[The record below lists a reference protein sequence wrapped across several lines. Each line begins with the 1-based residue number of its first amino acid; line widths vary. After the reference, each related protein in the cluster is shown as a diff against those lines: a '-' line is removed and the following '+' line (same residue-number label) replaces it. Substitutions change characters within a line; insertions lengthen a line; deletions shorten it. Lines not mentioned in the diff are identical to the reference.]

1 MTRDEAL
8 AIVKEY
14 TKNDRLIKH
23 MLAVE
28 AAMRAFARRYG
39 EDEEKW
45 GICGLLHDFDYEKMG
60 EEHPSEWGFQLLEE
74 RGVDSDII
82 QAIRG
87 HALRDDPSSR
97 PTKMAKAL
105 FAVDELTGFIV
116 AVALVRPNQIS
127 DLKVKSVK
135 KRFKDKSFAKGV
147 NRDDIFNGAKELGVE
162 LDDLIQT
169 TIDAMKEI
177 KSSLDLK

>member
-74 RGVDSDII
+74 MGVDSDII

-127 DLKVKSVK
+127 DLKAKSVK